1 MIRDEF
7 SSVVIV
13 SVRRLCRRKR
23 KDGKDKLIPTY
34 SVLAKF
40 QGQVLPQSLTF
51 MHVSFP
57 IILYISR
64 VLMEKPED
72 CSCHQLPPSFTK
84 CPLYIKQKQV
94 YQYAA
99 LKNVSYAETC
109 GKLGIFSFF
118 LPQISSPPLLNDSP
132 FLSSSSLPSRSF
144 YPATPRRKSPPF
156 SYHDVNPY
164 KILGL
169 IPEFGTASSYNVRQS
184 YSDKVRSPPSG
195 NIVSQRNIFYRQAN

>member
-1 MIRDEF
+1 MNNLIHLETLKVHNLKASILAFRVMRIGVIKNVPLDISEEMIRDEF

-64 VLMEKPED
+64 VLM
-72 CSCHQLPPSFTK
+72 C
-84 CPLYIKQKQV
+84 
-94 YQYAA
+94 
-99 LKNVSYAETC
+99 
-109 GKLGIFSFF
+109 FS
-118 LPQISSPPLLNDSP
+118 
-132 FLSSSSLPSRSF
+132 
-144 YPATPRRKSPPF
+144 
-156 SYHDVNPY
+156 
-164 KILGL
+164 
-169 IPEFGTASSYNVRQS
+169 
-184 YSDKVRSPPSG
+184 
-195 NIVSQRNIFYRQAN
+195 